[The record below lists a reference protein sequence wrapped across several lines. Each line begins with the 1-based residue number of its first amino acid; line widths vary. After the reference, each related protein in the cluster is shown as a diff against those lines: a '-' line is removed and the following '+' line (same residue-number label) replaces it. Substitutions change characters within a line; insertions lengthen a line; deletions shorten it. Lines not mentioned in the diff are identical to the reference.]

1 MGPPSG
7 GPGKKLRQAQENLRL
22 DRVVAS
28 PYPAPQLGIDLPL
41 PSVSVGSPL
50 FLFLDDWKFITR
62 EQSVLNLL
70 YHGINGSFCRY
81 RKALYFWSLG
91 ISLYLE
97 LFCFLSFITIVL
109 RNLCSGTHRRNRI
122 NLSSYSKP
130 LLNTNLLPFLM
141 PEASSRRE
149 HLSTEVFYMLGKG
162 TIERVANKFC
172 PGFYS
177 LLFVTPSR
185 SLTYGL

>member
-50 FLFLDDWKFITR
+50 FLFLDAWKFITR

-70 YHGINGSFCRY
+70 YHG
-81 RKALYFWSLG
+81 
-91 ISLYLE
+91 
-97 LFCFLSFITIVL
+97 
-109 RNLCSGTHRRNRI
+109 I

-172 PGFYS
+172 PGFCS

>member
-1 MGPPSG
+1 M
-7 GPGKKLRQAQENLRL
+7 LRQAQENLRL

-50 FLFLDDWKFITR
+50 SLFLDAWKFITR
-62 EQSVLNLL
+62 EQSALNLL
-70 YHGINGSFCRY
+70 YHG
-81 RKALYFWSLG
+81 
-91 ISLYLE
+91 
-97 LFCFLSFITIVL
+97 
-109 RNLCSGTHRRNRI
+109 I

-130 LLNTNLLPFLM
+130 LLNTNLLPFLL
-141 PEASSRRE
+141 PEASRRE
-149 HLSTEVFYMLGKG
+149 HLSIEILYMWGKG
-162 TIERVANKFC
+162 TIQRVANTFC